1 MKTSEFDYYLP
12 EELIAQKP
20 VVPRD
25 SSRLLVI
32 DRARESIDHRSFREI
47 IEYLNPGDTLVMNDS
62 RVIPARLIGR
72 KDTGASVEALLIEKI
87 DQGLWK
93 AIVRPGNKVKK
104 GSRLIF
110 GSLDCEVIK
119 HCDDSSRLLDF
130 KGARDDEIKLVGR
143 LAIPPYIH
151 IYPEDPE
158 SYQTVYSR
166 REGSIASPTA
176 GLHFTPE
183 LLASI
188 SEKGV
193 GIEYVTL
200 HVGIGTFRPVKSER
214 IEEHQMHEEYYT
226 LSSET
231 VEAVNRT
238 KERSGKVVA
247 VGTTTVRTLES
258 VVSKYGK
265 LVEDSG
271 STDIFIYPPYR
282 FGVIDSLITNFHLPK
297 STLLMLV
304 SAFAGR
310 ELIMEAYREAIEKRY
325 RFFSFGDACLI
336 L

>member
-110 GSLDCEVIK
+110 GSLDCEVIE

-130 KGARDDEIKLVGR
+130 KGARDDEINLVGR

-158 SYQTVYSR
+158 SYQTVYSK